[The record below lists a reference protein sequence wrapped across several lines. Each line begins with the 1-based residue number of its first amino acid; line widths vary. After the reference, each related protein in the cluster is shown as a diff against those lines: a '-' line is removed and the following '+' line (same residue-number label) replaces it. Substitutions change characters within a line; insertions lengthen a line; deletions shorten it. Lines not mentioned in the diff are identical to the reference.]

1 MIVTRLEPE
10 LREETKK
17 ALAAL
22 VALLVTTVAALAAL
36 YVTFQEM
43 IRAIDGD

>member
-1 MIVTRLEPE
+1 MELE

-22 VALLVTTVAALAAL
+22 GALLITAVTGLTAL
-36 YVTFQEM
+36 YVTFSEM
-43 IRAIDGD
+43 IRTIDAE

>member
-1 MIVTRLEPE
+1 MKNRLELE

-22 VALLVTTVAALAAL
+22 GALLVTTVAALAAL
-36 YVTFQEM
+36 YLMLSEM
-43 IRAIDGD
+43 IRTIDGD

>member
-1 MIVTRLEPE
+1 MELE

-22 VALLVTTVAALAAL
+22 GALLVMAAGAVTTIYLTLA
-36 YVTFQEM
+36 EM
-43 IRAIDGD
+43 IRAIDGE